1 MHIEIDDDLADK
13 ITIQTLFQ
21 SLQINREMSEELL
34 AKESLE
40 NYEAIDLA
48 DQLTTIKHLEA
59 VLAHYMNAEDY
70 EALVGKKFPVR

>member
-1 MHIEIDDDLADK
+1 MYIEIDDDLADK
-13 ITIQTLFQ
+13 ITIQTLFE

-59 VLAHYMNAEDY
+59 VLAYYMNVEDY
-70 EALVGKKFPVR
+70 EALVGKKFPTR